1 MDAFQSELK
10 TIGDIERILA
20 RIALRSARPRDL
32 MHLRHLLQK
41 LPELHSLLAPIATD
55 RLSQID
61 RELGLFPEL
70 CELLSEAL
78 IDQPPVLI
86 RDGGVIAEGYNA
98 ELDQLRNIHQNA
110 NQFLIDLEQKERKR
124 TGVSTLKVG
133 FNKVHGYYI
142 EVSRNQQ
149 FEVPTEYVRRQ
160 TLKNAERYITPELKG
175 FEEQVLRA
183 GEKALALE
191 KQLYDELFDRI
202 EPDLPALEVSAAA
215 VAELDVLLCL
225 AERAD
230 TLNYV
235 APELTDNAGV
245 NIQSG
250 RHPVVE
256 FNSDKHFCPND
267 VELNQD
273 RSSLII
279 TGPNMGGKSTYMRQT
294 ALIVLMAYMGSFV
307 PADRAVIGPIDQV
320 FTRIGASDDLASGRS
335 TFMVEMNEAAN
346 ILNNATSQS
355 LVLMDEIGRGTST
368 YDGLALA
375 WACAEKITRDIKSY
389 CLFATHYFELTQLP
403 ELFTNADNIHLDA
416 VEHDEKIVFMHQV
429 KQGAANQS
437 YGIQVAQLAG
447 VPREVIDA
455 AKQKLT
461 QLESGKVVEPVK
473 HQQQSDLFEQQ
484 PIESVVEKALK
495 QIQPDNLTAKQ
506 ALDTLYELVAM
517 VESKP

>member
-1 MDAFQSELK
+1 
-10 TIGDIERILA
+10 
-20 RIALRSARPRDL
+20 
-32 MHLRHLLQK
+32 
-41 LPELHSLLAPIATD
+41 
-55 RLSQID
+55 
-61 RELGLFPEL
+61 
-70 CELLSEAL
+70 
-78 IDQPPVLI
+78 
-86 RDGGVIAEGYNA
+86 
-98 ELDQLRNIHQNA
+98 
-110 NQFLIDLEQKERKR
+110 
-124 TGVSTLKVG
+124 
-133 FNKVHGYYI
+133 
-142 EVSRNQQ
+142 
-149 FEVPTEYVRRQ
+149 
-160 TLKNAERYITPELKG
+160 
-175 FEEQVLRA
+175 
-183 GEKALALE
+183 
-191 KQLYDELFDRI
+191 
-202 EPDLPALEVSAAA
+202 
-215 VAELDVLLCL
+215 
-225 AERAD
+225 
-230 TLNYV
+230 
-235 APELTDNAGV
+235 
-245 NIQSG
+245 
-250 RHPVVE
+250 
-256 FNSDKHFCPND
+256 
-267 VELNQD
+267 
-273 RSSLII
+273 
-279 TGPNMGGKSTYMRQT
+279 
-294 ALIVLMAYMGSFV
+294 MAYMGSFV

>member
-1 MDAFQSELK
+1 
-10 TIGDIERILA
+10 
-20 RIALRSARPRDL
+20 
-32 MHLRHLLQK
+32 
-41 LPELHSLLAPIATD
+41 
-55 RLSQID
+55 
-61 RELGLFPEL
+61 
-70 CELLSEAL
+70 
-78 IDQPPVLI
+78 
-86 RDGGVIAEGYNA
+86 
-98 ELDQLRNIHQNA
+98 
-110 NQFLIDLEQKERKR
+110 
-124 TGVSTLKVG
+124 
-133 FNKVHGYYI
+133 
-142 EVSRNQQ
+142 
-149 FEVPTEYVRRQ
+149 VRRQ

-225 AERAD
+225 AERAN

-235 APELTDNAGV
+235 APELTEKAG
-245 NIQSG
+245 IKIESG

-256 FNSDKHFCPND
+256 FYTDNHFCPND

-273 RSSLII
+273 RNSLII

-375 WACAEKITRDIKSY
+375 WACAEKITRDIKTY

-416 VEHDEKIVFMHQV
+416 VEHGEKIVFMHQV

-447 VPREVIDA
+447 VPKDVIDA
-455 AKQKLT
+455 AKQKLR
-461 QLESGKVVEPVK
+461 QLESGKSAEPLK
-473 HQQQSDLFEQQ
+473 QQQQSDLFEQQ
-484 PIESVVEKALK
+484 PIESAVEKALK

-506 ALDTLYELVAM
+506 ALDTLYELVATLD
-517 VESKP
+517 SKP